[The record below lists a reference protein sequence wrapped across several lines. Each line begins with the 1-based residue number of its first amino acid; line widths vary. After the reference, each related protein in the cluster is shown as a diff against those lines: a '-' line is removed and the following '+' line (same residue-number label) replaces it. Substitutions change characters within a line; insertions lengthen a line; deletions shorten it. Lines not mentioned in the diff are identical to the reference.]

1 MIAAFFAVKSRIDKK
16 ISEISK
22 FFLDVF
28 YICRICSNS
37 IEFGVRDMP
46 KSKKAASRRKEK
58 TSVELTEAEWEIMKI
73 VWEKEPC
80 AAGTVQETLAGS
92 RSRAYSTVKTTM
104 DRMVEKGFLEI
115 ERIRNL
121 QLFKSRV
128 SEVDA
133 RRGEFR
139 RMLKRA
145 FDGALTPMMQF
156 LIEHEGLSKEEAARL
171 RVLVRKLNKEGGR
184 KEKARNE
191 PSNHYFGGDS

>member
-1 MIAAFFAVKSRIDKK
+1 
-16 ISEISK
+16 
-22 FFLDVF
+22 
-28 YICRICSNS
+28 
-37 IEFGVRDMP
+37 MP
-46 KSKKAASRRKEK
+46 KLKNTGLNSENNA
-58 TSVELTEAEWEIMKI
+58 VELTEAEWEIMKV

-92 RSRAYSTVKTTM
+92 RDRAYSTVKTTM

-121 QLFKSRV
+121 QLFKSCI

-139 RMLKRA
+139 KMLKRA

-156 LIEHEGLSKEEAARL
+156 LIEHECLSKEEASQL
-171 RVLVRKLNKEGGR
+171 RKLVNRTETK
-184 KEKARNE
+184 KTNPK
-191 PSNHYFGGDS
+191 